1 MINNK
6 DKKVIKCGD
15 LCVSEGLKWLYN
27 VSAKEIFHG
36 TWESARSLNI
46 LEAAYAFTFLVVIQ
60 DKSFPLHQM
69 WMPYSTSYVW
79 NLCKDVMFGHEILY

>member
-36 TWESARSLNI
+36 T
-46 LEAAYAFTFLVVIQ
+46 
-60 DKSFPLHQM
+60 
-69 WMPYSTSYVW
+69 
-79 NLCKDVMFGHEILY
+79 